1 MIIVRVLVSE
11 EDLDLLKEFGFMF
24 WDERKLNQDELY
36 AFYKFLLSLQKVS
49 KEGSEEL

>member
-36 AFYKFLLSLQKVS
+36 AFYKFLLLLQKVS
-49 KEGSEEL
+49 KEGSE